1 MNRAKASSG
10 LPSINSFSTL
20 KMEDENGVV
29 DYSVDTSVR
38 IKGVNEGMFHKES
51 ERNFPGLQD

>member
-29 DYSVDTSVR
+29 DYSVDTSGL
-38 IKGVNEGMFHKES
+38 IKGVNGGMFHKES
-51 ERNFPGLQD
+51 EKSWGRTWQ